1 MGVVIEREEWALT
14 PLAYPLLSAASLAAV
29 LLLPCFSPPSHS
41 TGGAAASSSH
51 PPSPFDVGTTP
62 FLRFRRAFLF
72 VFSLASVAE
81 GIHSVF
87 GEDEFTRCGLGR
99 EQMASRLAAAAAA
112 ALFLGG
118 LSGVVSDKLG
128 PRRACI
134 FYWTLQL
141 AVGTLKSFSGL
152 RCACINNLIS
162 ALASSMFYFCFET
175 WFVAEHEKQ
184 GQKQDLLFD
193 SFWLMTF
200 FESMSLVGSQ
210 GITNLLVHDD
220 DKGFLLPYAFAALL
234 SVVSIL
240 YIRKNASS
248 TTHHASVI
256 GSYQKSFFAHV
267 FRDKRVLIL
276 VLAQASILF
285 SMSAFW
291 FLWAPTIVADGRD
304 AQLSLISPCFL
315 ASRMF
320 GSISFPWFYGATAPF
335 RNEDSLTTAFITAGI
350 ALSIVAYD
358 YQEIGTLVILF
369 CIFHAC
375 VGFILPSLARLRT
388 MYLPN
393 ELRGGMMS
401 FSLGLANAALFIFL
415 MQGAY
420 HQNIANS
427 TILGFAACGLLVS
440 GGCIHMLRRRRKH
453 PRQDT
458 RSL

>member
-14 PLAYPLLSAASLAAV
+14 PLAYPLLSAASLAAL
-29 LLLPCFSPPSHS
+29 LLLPYFSPPSHATS
-41 TGGAAASSSH
+41 AAASSSH
-51 PPSPFDVGTTP
+51 SPFDVGAAP

-87 GEDEFTRCGLGR
+87 GEDEFVRCGLGR
-99 EQMASRLAAAAAA
+99 EQIAARLAAAAAA

-134 FYWTLQL
+134 FYWMLQL
-141 AVGTLKSFSGL
+141 AVSALKSFSGL
-152 RCACINNLIS
+152 RCAWINNLIS

-175 WFVAEHEKQ
+175 WFVVEHEKQ

-210 GITNLLVHDD
+210 GITNLLANDD
-220 DKGFLLPYAFAALL
+220 TKGFLLPYAFAALL
-234 SVVSIL
+234 SVVGIL

-267 FRDKRVLIL
+267 FRDKRVMIL
-276 VLAQASILF
+276 VLAQASIHF

-304 AQLSLISPCFL
+304 AQLSLIYPCFL

-320 GSISFPWFYGATAPF
+320 GSATFPWFYGATAPF
-335 RNEDSLTTAFITAGI
+335 RNEDSLTIAYITAGI
-350 ALSIVAYD
+350 SLSIVAYD
-358 YQEIGTLVILF
+358 YQEIGTLMTLF
-369 CIFHAC
+369 CIFQAC
-375 VGFILPSLARLRT
+375 VGLILPSLARLRT

-401 FSLGLANAALFIFL
+401 FSLGLANAAIIFFL

-420 HQNIANS
+420 HQNVANS
-427 TILGFAACGLLVS
+427 TILGFAACGLLVA
-440 GGCIHMLRRRRKH
+440 GGCIHMLKRRRKH
-453 PRQDT
+453 TRQDT

>member
-1 MGVVIEREEWALT
+1 M
-14 PLAYPLLSAASLAAV
+14 AA
-29 LLLPCFSPPSHS
+29 
-41 TGGAAASSSH
+41 
-51 PPSPFDVGTTP
+51 
-62 FLRFRRAFLF
+62 
-72 VFSLASVAE
+72 
-81 GIHSVF
+81 
-87 GEDEFTRCGLGR
+87 
-99 EQMASRLAAAAAA
+99 RLAAAAAA
-112 ALFLGG
+112 TLFLGG
-118 LSGVVSDKLG
+118 ASGVVSDKLG
-128 PRRACI
+128 PQKACI
-134 FYWTLQL
+134 FYWMLQL
-141 AVGTLKSFSGL
+141 AVGTFKSFSGL
-152 RCACINNLIS
+152 RCALINNLIS
-162 ALASSMFYFCFET
+162 ALASSMFSFCFET
-175 WFVAEHEKQ
+175 WIVVEHEKQ
-184 GQKQDLLFD
+184 GQKQELLFD

-210 GITNLLVHDD
+210 GITNLLVNDD

-234 SVVSIL
+234 SIVGIL
-240 YIRKNASS
+240 YLRKNASS
-248 TTHHASVI
+248 TTQHA
-256 GSYQKSFFAHV
+256 GSYKKSFFAHV
-267 FRDKRVLIL
+267 FRDNRILIL
-276 VLAQASILF
+276 VLAQASIHF

-304 AQLSLISPCFL
+304 AQLSLIYPCLL

-320 GSISFPWFYGATAPF
+320 GSASFPWFYGTAAPF
-335 RNEDSLTTAFITAGI
+335 QNEDSLTIAYITAGA

-401 FSLGLANAALFIFL
+401 FSLGLAHAAIFIFL

-427 TILGFAACGLLVS
+427 TILGLAACGLLVA
-440 GGCIHMLRRRRKH
+440 GGCIHLLRRWRKH
-453 PRQDT
+453 TWQNS

>member
-14 PLAYPLLSAASLAAV
+14 PLAYPLLSAASLAAL
-29 LLLPCFSPPSHS
+29 LLLPYFSPPPH
-41 TGGAAASSSH
+41 AAASH
-51 PPSPFDVGTTP
+51 SPFDAGTAP

-81 GIHSVF
+81 GIQSVF
-87 GEDEFTRCGLGR
+87 GEDEFVRCGLGR
-99 EQMASRLAAAAAA
+99 EQMAARLAAAAAA

-118 LSGVVSDKLG
+118 FSGVVSDKLG
-128 PRRACI
+128 PRQACI
-134 FYWTLQL
+134 FYWMLQL

-152 RCACINNLIS
+152 RCAWINNLIS

-175 WFVAEHEKQ
+175 WFVVEHEKQ

-210 GITNLLVHDD
+210 GITNLLVNDD
-220 DKGFLLPYAFAALL
+220 YKGFLLPYAFVALI
-234 SVVSIL
+234 SIAGIL
-240 YIRKNASS
+240 YVRKNASS
-248 TTHHASVI
+248 TTHHASAI

-276 VLAQASILF
+276 VLAQASIHF
-285 SMSAFW
+285 S
-291 FLWAPTIVADGRD
+291 I
-304 AQLSLISPCFL
+304 
-315 ASRMF
+315 MF
-320 GSISFPWFYGATAPF
+320 GGASFPWFDGATAPF
-335 RNEDSLTTAFITAGI
+335 RNEDSLTIAYITAGI
-350 ALSIVAYD
+350 ALLIVAYD

-401 FSLGLANAALFIFL
+401 FSLGLANAAIFIVL

-427 TILGFAACGLLVS
+427 TILGFAACGLLVA

-453 PRQDT
+453 TRQDT
-458 RSL
+458 RSQVDKRRISRLRLFPGVAVLLSCIVCGSTMVDVPEPGALD